1 MLNQLI
7 SSMFKFKTAYAIALC
22 SAVTL
27 CMSTL
32 SVDAKTPTFKHVVL
46 ITSDGFS
53 AEVMAANPG
62 KFPNIEKLFGR
73 GYHTLEARSVLPSSS
88 AINWATLLMGAGSEM
103 HGFTEWG
110 SKTPEVKPA
119 YIGKYGMFPGI
130 FGEVRQQ
137 IPDAKTGVFYSWD
150 GIGYVFE
157 KEAVD
162 VNSPTNDDD
171 CLTAQNAVEFITESK
186 PTLAFICFAEPDH
199 AGHSKGWMSPD
210 YVKACQK
217 IDSLVGVVVAC
228 VDTQLDPKSTAIIY
242 TSDHGGI
249 GTGHGAK
256 TMNEMQVPYVMV
268 GRNIPQDKKIDRI
281 VMKYDNAPTIADMLG
296 IKSPEQWR
304 GRSVVE
310 GL

>member
-1 MLNQLI
+1 
-7 SSMFKFKTAYAIALC
+7 MFRFKTTCAIALC
-22 SAVTL
+22 SVAIL
-27 CMSTL
+27 CASTL
-32 SVDAKTPTFKHVVL
+32 WVDAKTPTFKHVVL
-46 ITSDGFS
+46 IASDGFS
-53 AEVMAANPG
+53 AEVMAENPG
-62 KFPNIEKLFGR
+62 KFPNIEGLFRR
-73 GYHTLEARSVLPSSS
+73 GSHTLKARSVLPSSS

-119 YIGKYGMFPGI
+119 HVNKYGMFPGI

-137 IPDAKTGVFYSWD
+137 IPSAKTGVFYSWD

-157 KEAVD
+157 KGAVD
-162 VNSPTNDDD
+162 VNFLSNDNDD
-171 CLTAQNAVEFITESK
+171 LTAKNAIEFIAASK
-186 PTLAFICFAEPDH
+186 PTLVFICFAEPDH
-199 AGHSKGWMSPD
+199 AGHSKGWMSPE

-217 IDSLVGVVVAC
+217 IDSLVGVVVAS

-249 GTGHGAK
+249 KKGHGGK

-268 GRNIPQDKKIDRI
+268 GRNIPKDKKIDRI

-296 IKSPEQWR
+296 IKPSEHWR
-304 GRSVVE
+304 GRSVFE